1 MSSSE
6 SPAGSAT
13 CTCPCHKKYGDRSY
27 CNKCID
33 HHKTSPHYQVLKKF
47 E

>member
-1 MSSSE
+1 LWLSE
-6 SPAGSAT
+6 NT
-13 CTCPCHKKYGDRSY
+13 VCTCPCHKKYGDKSY

-33 HHKTSPHYQVLKKF
+33 FHKTSPHYQMLKKF